1 MSQISNILNAPLLEI
16 IKNNDSYR
24 NYTTINKE
32 NLFTLT
38 EVNTVK
44 VNYNF
49 QYPTLIHRGGPDPLS
64 RIYMSQEEFSS
75 ILFDKYPFMV
85 ELFSSVK
92 GIVLAGG
99 AIEWVFSKKT
109 SLPKDFDF
117 FLYSDLNNINTTTT
131 STLNKSQACQD
142 FQWEQLITA
151 VNVVFKYYKKYN
163 ISQTFTK
170 GLLTLEINSYP
181 KKIQIQFILRDYN
194 SHSQILHGFDLSSCA
209 CSFDGTTTHFTPLGA
224 WSYHNKLNIVWPAYR
239 SPSYEH
245 RLIKYW
251 NKGFGLVF
259 PHMAQFTLGMMDLSY
274 LMLNIIY
281 CSGNFAYGN
290 IFLEDNKKQS
300 DYSND
305 QIQFKSIHELHE
317 LNTLQ
322 IIQNSNIYKVSG
334 RYYPG
339 HPSTESTINFKTL
352 RSCVNIT
359 QLVPIVKFKQI
370 IEQILYKSIHIKNR
384 KIFIDFYILQNIFK
398 FDHNQIIKF
407 IELATEYNKLLID
420 NPFQKYN
427 LNYNKFQPKITEF
440 IEKYEISANTE
451 INWWIPFNQNIP
463 FTGALNPIMEEP
475 ADWYGK
481 VPITSIDNRIPA
493 LNSNSNNYNHNN
505 DILCS
510 CCFVPIMHNDL
521 NIIKL
526 QCGHIFHYLED
537 IEHSCIG
544 VKKWINAHNECPNCR
559 CKIYFQNEIFDL
571 NI

>member
-1 MSQISNILNAPLLEI
+1 MFTSSEI
-16 IKNNDSYR
+16 IFSIDDNDPVKLIHHNNTLRQHSGIIHIEGL
-24 NYTTINKE
+24 YT
-32 NLFTLT
+32 LD
-38 EVNTVK
+38 EVNTNHILYDYK
-44 VNYNF
+44 
-49 QYPTLIHRGGPDPLS
+49 YPTLIHKNH
-64 RIYMSQEEFSS
+64 EEKLNKQLICQVEYSS
-75 ILFDKYPFMV
+75 ILNQEYPFIDTLLSIV
-85 ELFSSVK
+85 PGL
-92 GIVLAGG
+92 VLAGG
-99 AIEWVFSKKT
+99 AALWPFTSRVKK
-109 SLPKDFDF
+109 PKDLDF
-117 FLYSDLNNINTTTT
+117 FLYGDLNPF
-131 STLNKSQACQD
+131 CQ
-142 FQWEQLITA
+142 WSRLEATISIIMNA
-151 VNVVFKYYKKYN
+151 YKKRIITQEMTNGLCTLIIHDNNIYSKKNLQKYN
-163 ISQTFTK
+163 TETLQIQIILRNYTSISQ
-170 GLLTLEINSYP
+170 L
-181 KKIQIQFILRDYN
+181 
-194 SHSQILHGFDLSSCA
+194 LHGFDISASSIA
-209 CSFDGTTTHFTPLGA
+209 YDGTYTYFTKLGA
-224 WSYHNKLNIVWPAYR
+224 WSYLTNLIVVWPEYR
-239 SPSYEH
+239 SSSYES
-245 RLIKYW
+245 RLVKYW
-251 NKGFGLVF
+251 NKGYGIVF
-259 PHMAQFTLGMMDLSY
+259 PHMLEFSSNMELPHL
-274 LMLNIIY
+274 LINIEY
-281 CSGNFAYGN
+281 YSGNFAYGN